1 MVQSK
6 LKTMVYISLLVA
18 QALVIGLIENMIPY
32 PFGFAP
38 GAKMGLANLITI
50 IETRNDHIDWLK
62 TLLINLTWW
71 YSFDFSI

>member
-32 PFGFAP
+32 PISLRLSLFLLYP
-38 GAKMGLANLITI
+38 NAKQS
-50 IETRNDHIDWLK
+50 H
-62 TLLINLTWW
+62 
-71 YSFDFSI
+71 